1 MGLCTSILGTVKFT
15 PNPEAVKDL
24 QKQLQ
29 TALDA
34 VVPVQDEFADMPPL
48 MNVRDIMAAVDLKP
62 SCAEDK
68 PVDKTDDKTDDKS
81 VDKAD
86 DKLTNEIK
94 DLDVVLNK
102 LNRQIFA
109 DR

>member
-68 PVDKTDDKTDDKS
+68 PVDKTDDKS
-81 VDKAD
+81 VDKVD